1 MPTVADLLGTRGL
14 DLVEVVPARPD
25 PVRWVTTSELLDPTA
40 FLEGGE
46 VLLTTGLGRRADA
59 DWSRYAADLAAAGV
73 VAVGFGAGL
82 SHAEVP
88 PALERACRVTGPGLF
103 AVPRPTPFIAV
114 ARTFVDLLRAEEQ
127 DAAATAVVH
136 QRELARAATRPDA
149 REAVVRR
156 LAQALGGQVLVVDP
170 DGAVLTRS
178 PARAAP
184 PPDLPRAL
192 RALGPQGLRGALSE
206 QGPEG
211 AVSVH
216 PVGLRGRPAGHL
228 VVRTP
233 LALDGGQRSTVAT
246 AVALLGLAAETG
258 AAARAD
264 ERRLRGC
271 ALSLLLRGD
280 RDAAL
285 RVLAVAEEAPGRSG
299 AAPALAPRV
308 RVLRATGSAEAV
320 EDALQALE
328 TRSRTAG
335 AALVAAPDEDGA
347 GLVAVVGEGADPG
360 AGEVERLLLAAG
372 CRVGTGTAVPL
383 DAAGTSAQTAREALR
398 RTRPAAPVFRWDD
411 VRSSGVGSVLEPG
424 AARAFA
430 TALLHPVLTLPDRAE
445 AEALLG
451 TAREFLSRHG
461 QRQPTAEALGV
472 HRNTVR
478 LRIARLEQLLGRSF
492 DEAQLRADLWIAL
505 QHADD
510 VPR

>member
-1 MPTVADLLGTRGL
+1 M

-46 VLLTTGLGRRADA
+46 VLLTTGLGRPADA

-82 SHAEVP
+82 SYAEVP
-88 PALERACRVTGPGLF
+88 PALERACRQRGPGLF

-114 ARTFVDLLRAEEQ
+114 ARTFVDLLRAEER

-192 RALGPQGLRGALSE
+192 RALAPQGLRGALAE
-206 QGPEG
+206 QGPQG

-216 PVGLRGRPAGHL
+216 PVGLHGRPAGYL

-233 LALDGGQRSTVAT
+233 LPLGGGQRSTVTT

-258 AAARAD
+258 AAARAS

-271 ALSLLLRGD
+271 ALSLLLRGN

-285 RVLAVAEEAPGRSG
+285 RVLAVAEEAPGPR
-299 AAPALAPRV
+299 AEAPLLAPRV
-308 RVLRATGSAEAV
+308 RVLRADGAAGAV
-320 EDALQALE
+320 EGALE
-328 TRSRTAG
+328 ALEARARTGG
-335 AALVAAPDEDGA
+335 AALLAAPDEDGA
-347 GLVAVVGEGADPG
+347 GLVVVVGDGAAAGTG
-360 AGEVERLLLAAG
+360 AGTGAGAAEVEQLLLSAG

-383 DAAGTSAQTAREALR
+383 EAAGTSAQTAREALR
-398 RTRPAAPVFRWDD
+398 RTRPASPLFRWDD
-411 VRSSGVGSVLEPG
+411 VRSSGVGSVLEPA

-445 AEALLG
+445 AAALLA
-451 TAREFLSRHG
+451 TAREFLGRHG
-461 QRQPTAEALGV
+461 RRQPTAEALGV

-510 VPR
+510 LPR